1 VSHVYS
7 FGCFMLLYG
16 AYFDMMCVCRFRLKD
31 EVEFQV
37 VGSSRW
43 NEGTIIEVRGNGTYD
58 IAHRDGTEELLVEE
72 SMIRLLPGR
81 PNMTSSQSS
90 ALREGMKVEARY
102 RGKARYYPGVIRREN
117 RDGTYDIDYDDG
129 EKETYVAA
137 ELIRPLEAAPRS
149 PRSGGGGGSALRE
162 GMKVEARYRG
172 SSRYTP
178 AVIKRVNRDG
188 TYDIDYDE
196 VS

>member
-1 VSHVYS
+1 
-7 FGCFMLLYG
+7 
-16 AYFDMMCVCRFRLKD
+16 
-31 EVEFQV
+31 
-37 VGSSRW
+37 
-43 NEGTIIEVRGNGTYD
+43 
-58 IAHRDGTEELLVEE
+58 
-72 SMIRLLPGR
+72 
-81 PNMTSSQSS
+81 
-90 ALREGMKVEARY
+90 
-102 RGKARYYPGVIRREN
+102 
-117 RDGTYDIDYDDG
+117 
-129 EKETYVAA
+129 
-137 ELIRPLEAAPRS
+137 LIRPLEQAPRS